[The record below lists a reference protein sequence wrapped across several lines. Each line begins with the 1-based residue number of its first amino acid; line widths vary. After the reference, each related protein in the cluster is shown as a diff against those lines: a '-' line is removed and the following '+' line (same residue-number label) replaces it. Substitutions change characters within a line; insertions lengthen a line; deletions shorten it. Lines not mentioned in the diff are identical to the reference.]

1 MLPKRDNA
9 AIVTTN
15 IKEKTIVSS
24 FTKSFFID
32 WVKKKYPMLANRP
45 KDINQSALLTTKSL
59 INEIIP
65 FKLGKYK
72 NYLNLLLLNNKY
84 I

>member
-9 AIVTTN
+9 AIATTN

-72 NYLNLLLLNNKY
+72 NYLNLLLSNNKY

>member
-9 AIVTTN
+9 AIATTN
-15 IKEKTIVSS
+15 IKENTIVSS

-32 WVKKKYPMLANRP
+32 WVKKKYPILAKRP
-45 KDINQSALLTTKSL
+45 KDINQSALLTNKSL

-65 FKLGKYK
+65 FKVSKYK
-72 NYLNLLLLNNKY
+72 NYLYLLLSNNKY

>member
-1 MLPKRDNA
+1 
-9 AIVTTN
+9 
-15 IKEKTIVSS
+15 
-24 FTKSFFID
+24 
-32 WVKKKYPMLANRP
+32 MLANRP

>member
-9 AIVTTN
+9 AIATTS

-72 NYLNLLLLNNKY
+72 NYLNLLLSNNKY

>member
-1 MLPKRDNA
+1 MLPKRDKVPRA
-9 AIVTTN
+9 TTS

-32 WVKKKYPMLANRP
+32 SVKKKYPILANRP
-45 KDINQSALLTTKSL
+45 KDINQSALLTNKSL

-65 FKLGKYK
+65 LK
-72 NYLNLLLLNNKY
+72 
-84 I
+84 